1 MRRGTRDDTERM
13 NSRAQP
19 ASPQPAV
26 ADPVRLL
33 ELAVVNAAD
42 AVIIAEAGS
51 AHAKPRIVYVNPAFT
66 RMTGYSAQEAIGG
79 TPRMLQGPGTCQV
92 GRAKMREA
100 IERHESVTVD
110 VLNYRKDGSA
120 YVVEISLTP
129 VIDET
134 GTCTHWIAIERDIT
148 QRRQAEEAEVCERI
162 ADGKHAALAAEIK
175 ERERAQA
182 QLAYKSVHDD
192 LTGLSN
198 RAHFMRTLEFAIARA
213 QIDPTFTFSIVC
225 LDLDRFKLVNDH
237 LGHRTGDRILRDL
250 ARRFE
255 PLAGPRDTL
264 ARIGGD
270 EFGLL
275 IDSPDDP
282 LKASTIAGRLL
293 AEVSKRAIF
302 RVDDVVL
309 GASIGIVH
317 STAGTDDAEML
328 MHDAE
333 IALAH
338 TRRMTGGSS
347 CAVFTA
353 ELRAKAAAAAQTRSD
368 LYGAVERGEL
378 RLFYQ
383 PLADIATG
391 GIYGFE
397 GLMRWQHPVR
407 GLIMPDEF
415 ISAAEETGLIVELGR
430 WVLVEG
436 CCKAAEFG
444 CIARRPLM
452 MSLNV
457 SSQQLLHPD
466 FLNHLQEALDF
477 SGIDPRVLQLEVTES
492 VFLAGGTVV
501 GAVFA
506 RIRAL
511 GIQIAFDDFGTGYSS
526 LSYLE
531 RFQIDTLKIDRSFVA
546 RIDDASS
553 KSEILRMIISLA
565 HALGVDIVAEGV
577 ENRAQRDAL
586 GHLGCTHLQGFLFS
600 PALPSAEAARLLTPD
615 SSGETTLERLLGE
628 TLADAGHATLSV
640 DQRRELREQVELA
653 IKTHYRWL
661 DLLNTA
667 VATGESPYDIA
678 DVARED
684 LCPIGIW
691 LTSTI
696 DQALRTMPL
705 YFVTKSRHAVFHR
718 SMARLLAG
726 AVARQPQAALS
737 MRPDGDMTMVAASL
751 LRTLH
756 DWLAVATL
764 DSGLPQPP

>member
-1 MRRGTRDDTERM
+1 VNRGVHRAISEPGESDRR
-13 NSRAQP
+13 P
-19 ASPQPAV
+19 
-26 ADPVRLL
+26 LL
-33 ELAVVNAAD
+33 DFVLLNAAD
-42 AVIIAEAGS
+42 AVVIAEAASPRGE
-51 AHAKPRIVYVNPAFT
+51 PRIIFVNAAFT
-66 RMTGYSAQEAIGG
+66 RMTGYGIDEVLGAS
-79 TPRMLQGPGTCQV
+79 PRILQGAESCPV
-92 GRAKMREA
+92 ARAKMREA
-100 IERHESVTVD
+100 IAGQHSVTVD
-110 VLNYRKDGSA
+110 LVNYRKDGGA
-120 YVVEISLTP
+120 YVAEIGLTP
-129 VIDET
+129 VIDEL
-134 GTCTHWIAIERDIT
+134 GICTHWISVQRDIT
-148 QRRQAEEAEVCERI
+148 ERRQLEEGAARERI
-162 ADGKHAALAAEIK
+162 ADEASAGLAAEIK
-175 ERERAQA
+175 ERERVQA

-192 LTGLSN
+192 LTGLYN
-198 RAHFMRTLEFAIARA
+198 RAHFMRSVEFAIARA
-213 QIDPTFTFSIVC
+213 QIDPGYSFSVVC

-255 PLAGPRDTL
+255 PLAGSRDTL
-264 ARIGGD
+264 ARTGGD

-275 IDSPDDP
+275 VDAPDDRADA
-282 LKASTIAGRLL
+282 LNIAGRFLGEI
-293 AEVSKRAIF
+293 AKRASF
-302 RVDDVVL
+302 RLDDVVL

-317 STAGTDDAEML
+317 STAETDDAELL
-328 MHDAE
+328 MHDAD

-338 TRRMTGGSS
+338 ARRLDGGGSH
-347 CAVFTA
+347 AVFTPA
-353 ELRAKAAAAAQTRSD
+353 MRAQAAAAAQTRSD

-378 RLFYQ
+378 RLYYQ

-397 GLMRWQHPVR
+397 GLVRWQHPVR
-407 GLIMPDEF
+407 GLVMPDDF

-430 WVLVEG
+430 WVLIEG

-444 CIARRPLM
+444 AVAGRPLM

-466 FLNHLQEALDF
+466 FLIHLQEALDT

-492 VFLAGGTVV
+492 VFLAGGAVV

-506 RIRAL
+506 RIRSL

-586 GHLGCTHLQGFLFS
+586 GHLGCTHLQGYLYS
-600 PALPSAEAARLLTPD
+600 PAMPAGDAARMVAPTDHQTELAA
-615 SSGETTLERLLGE
+615 LLGE
-628 TLADAGHATLSV
+628 TLTDGGRAALSAQ
-640 DQRRELREQVELA
+640 QREELREQVELA
-653 IKTHYRWL
+653 MQTHYRWIER
-661 DLLNTA
+661 LNTA
-667 VATGESPYDIA
+667 VATGEAPYDIA
-678 DVARED
+678 EVARED

-691 LTSTI
+691 LTTTI
-696 DQALRTMPL
+696 SESLRTMPL
-705 YFVTKSRHAVFHR
+705 YYVTKSRHAVFHR
-718 SMARLLAG
+718 SMARLLAA
-726 AVARQPQAALS
+726 AVAHQPQAELS

-751 LRTLH
+751 LRTLN
-756 DWLAVATL
+756 DWLALATGETGSPTVAFRNDL
-764 DSGLPQPP
+764 S

>member
-1 MRRGTRDDTERM
+1 VSRGAHRASSEPGESERL
-13 NSRAQP
+13 
-19 ASPQPAV
+19 
-26 ADPVRLL
+26 RLL
-33 ELAVVNAAD
+33 ESAIFNAAD
-42 AVIIAEAGS
+42 AVVIAEAAGPQGD
-51 AHAKPRIVYVNPAFT
+51 PRIVFVNRAFS
-66 RMTGYSAQEAIGG
+66 RMTGYAAEEAVGAS
-79 TPRMLQGPGTCQV
+79 PRILQGAQTCQES
-92 GRAKMREA
+92 RAKMREA
-100 IERHESVTVD
+100 IAHGRSVTVD
-110 VLNYRKDGSA
+110 VVNYRKDGSA
-120 YVVEISLTP
+120 YDAEIGLTP
-129 VIDET
+129 VVDDR
-134 GTCTHWIAIERDIT
+134 GVVTHWISVQRDIT
-148 QRRQAEEAEVCERI
+148 ERRQAEDGAARDRI
-162 ADGKHAALAAEIK
+162 AREEHAVLAAEIK
-175 ERERAQA
+175 ERERVQA

-192 LTGLSN
+192 LTGLYN
-198 RAHFMRTLEFAIARA
+198 RAHFMRSLEFAIARA
-213 QIDPTFTFSIVC
+213 QIDSSYRFAVVC

-255 PLAGPRDTL
+255 PLAGSRDTL

-275 IDSPDDP
+275 IDAPDDP
-282 LKASTIAGRLL
+282 HEAVNIAGRLL
-293 AEVSKRAIF
+293 VEISKRASF

-317 STAGTDDAEML
+317 STSGTDDAEL
-328 MHDAE
+328 VMHDAD
-333 IALAH
+333 ITLAH
-338 TRRMTGGSS
+338 ARRTGGGGSH
-347 CAVFTA
+347 AVFTP
-353 ELRAKAAAAAQTRSD
+353 ELRAKAAAAARTRSD

-397 GLMRWQHPVR
+397 GLVRWQHPVR
-407 GLIMPDEF
+407 GLVMPDEF

-430 WVLVEG
+430 WVLIEG
-436 CCKAAEFG
+436 CRRAAEFG
-444 CIARRPLM
+444 CIAGRPLM

-457 SSQQLLHPD
+457 SSQQLLHPG
-466 FLNHLQEALDF
+466 FLIHLQEALDA
-477 SGIDPRVLQLEVTES
+477 SGIDPRALQLEVTES
-492 VFLAGGTVV
+492 VFLAGGAVV

-565 HALGVDIVAEGV
+565 HALGVDVVAEGV

-586 GHLGCTHLQGFLFS
+586 GHLGCTHLQGFLYS
-600 PALPSAEAARLLTPD
+600 PAMPAADAARMVTPND
-615 SSGETTLERLLGE
+615 EETELKALLGE
-628 TLADAGHATLSV
+628 TLADSKHASLSTE
-640 DQRRELREQVELA
+640 QRSELREQVELA
-653 IKTHYRWL
+653 IQTHYRWIER
-661 DLLNTA
+661 LNAA
-667 VATGESPYDIA
+667 VATGESADDIA
-678 DVARED
+678 EVARED

-696 DQALRTMPL
+696 SESLRSMPL

-726 AVARQPQAALS
+726 AVAGQPQAALS

-756 DWLAVATL
+756 DWLALATGETGTPAV
-764 DSGLPQPP
+764 DFRTNES